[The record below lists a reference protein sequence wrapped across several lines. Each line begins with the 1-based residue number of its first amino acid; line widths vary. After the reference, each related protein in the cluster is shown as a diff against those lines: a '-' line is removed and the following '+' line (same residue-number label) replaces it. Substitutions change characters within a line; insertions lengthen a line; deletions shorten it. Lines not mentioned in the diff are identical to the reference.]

1 MINNVSSPHSP
12 PIEFA
17 VRCRAWKS
25 ESGVFILQ
33 KQRKET
39 RSNDVREMNE
49 ARFSS
54 SKVKIDAPRCCLS
67 FSSLSGAFFF
77 LLFGSSANF
86 IIVEK
91 KWKFFFLFLVAF
103 LLRFKTSFSGW
114 RSSVFAQGKENS
126 SNEFFTLLPPP
137 FPLTFVPCYGS
148 LEEVRTSKGKSL
160 QRIRT
165 FIKKNLRQ

>member
-17 VRCRAWKS
+17 FRCRAWKS
-25 ESGVFILQ
+25 ESGAFILQ

-67 FSSLSGAFFF
+67 FSPLSGAFFSF
-77 LLFGSSANF
+77 SSAPLQ
-86 IIVEK
+86 ILLSLK
-91 KWKFFFLFLVAF
+91 KMKVFFLFLVAF